1 MPTPTNTRDAQRL
14 AFEAH
19 LSTCAACRIDITLG
33 AAVPALC
40 ADGARLVASYV
51 RHAVSHA
58 AIARRAEATAPAA
71 ARRTGTTTEALRQ
84 LADASAV
91 AGAICTCPSYPHRV
105 ECPDPQEHTRAAP
118 GAVALAE
125 VVS

>member
-1 MPTPTNTRDAQRL
+1 MSASPNTRDAQRL

-19 LSTCAACRIDITLG
+19 LAVCTACRIDITLG

-51 RHAVSHA
+51 RHGVSYA

-71 ARRTGTTTEALRQ
+71 ARRAATTTEALRQ
-84 LADASAV
+84 YVDA
-91 AGAICTCPSYPHRV
+91 
-105 ECPDPQEHTRAAP
+105 QEL
-118 GAVALAE
+118 G
-125 VVS
+125 VVP